1 MEKKFI
7 RVDEVARVLEISESH
22 AYKLMRMAKGTK
34 PAAAAAKRIPIK
46 QPHFRR

>member
-7 RVDEVARVLEISESH
+7 RVDEVAKV
-22 AYKLMRMAKGTK
+22 TK
-34 PAAAAAKRIPIK
+34 PAAAAAKGISIK